1 MRHRATASDALAQ
14 PDCRLEPTQY
24 LTFWLGKELF
34 ALGIMTI
41 KEIIQYGQIT
51 TVPLMPAHIRGV
63 INLRGSVVPVIDL
76 TARIGRGSAKPGRR
90 TCIVILEMLHEGD
103 RFDIGVMVDSVS
115 AVIDIRDEDIEPA
128 PVFGAS
134 VRTDFI
140 SGLGKLNGQFIVIL
154 DIENTFS
161 VDELARLRPE

>member
-1 MRHRATASDALAQ
+1 MNHRTAASEARLLLEGK
-14 PDCRLEPTQY
+14 LEPTQY

-34 ALGIMTI
+34 ALGILTI

-76 TARIGRGSAKPGRR
+76 TARIGRGSATPGRR
-90 TCIVILEMLHEGD
+90 TCIVILEMEHEEE

-115 AVIDIRDEDIEPA
+115 AVIDIREEDIEPA
-128 PVFGAS
+128 PGFGAS

-140 SGLGKLNGQFIVIL
+140 AGMGKLDGKFIVIL
-154 DIENTFS
+154 DIKNTFA
-161 VDELARLRPE
+161 VEELARLRSE